1 MADVARIRKL
11 RIMGDTASAIREEDP
26 ELWDEIDRDR
36 DSQDDDEQAVD
47 RWLGGLLQETE
58 DKLNALL
65 PAEWYVKIESKGESD
80 D

>member
-1 MADVARIRKL
+1 MRRIYTL
-11 RIMGDTASAIREEDP
+11 RIEGQAAEDIREDDP
-26 ELWDEIDRDR
+26 ELWEEIERDR
-36 DSQDDDEQAVD
+36 EPHDNDEQSVE

-65 PAEWYVKIESKGESD
+65 PAEWYVKIESKGEGD